1 MAKWS
6 AVSDTN
12 KTLDSDSHCVSH
24 TKPRWKRR
32 SSPRTRQR
40 QANKSSVS
48 CCDICAPAMLECE
61 FLVWQKFLPR
71 SLSKICVSYN
81 TLLDMSRYWIKL
93 TNVEPYMRFVCLL
106 KVSCLIRGDSRY
118 SYDWPISN
126 FQSKDLINI
135 FDISFSHHKHN
146 WTKWMEIQERLSFHQ
161 TLQVHWCCTEDVL
174 RFLFFLFMI

>member
-1 MAKWS
+1 MWVTQNQDENVGQAQEQDKDKRTKAAYHVAKFVLQPCLNVNS
-6 AVSDTN
+6 
-12 KTLDSDSHCVSH
+12 L
-24 TKPRWKRR
+24 
-32 SSPRTRQR
+32 
-40 QANKSSVS
+40 
-48 CCDICAPAMLECE
+48 CDINSS
-61 FLVWQKFLPR
+61 PR
-71 SLSKICVSYN
+71 SLSKIYFSYN
-81 TLLDMSRYWIKL
+81 PLLDMSRYWIKL
-93 TNVEPYMRFVCLL
+93 MNVEPYMRFVCLL
-106 KVSCLIRGDSRY
+106 KVSRLISGDSRY